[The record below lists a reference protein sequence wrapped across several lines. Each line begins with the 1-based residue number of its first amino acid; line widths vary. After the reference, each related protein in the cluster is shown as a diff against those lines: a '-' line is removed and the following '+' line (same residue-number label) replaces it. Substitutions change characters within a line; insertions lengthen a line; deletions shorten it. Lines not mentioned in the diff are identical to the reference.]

1 MKYSKKSY
9 IIEKMQYKDLGL
21 YIKNKRSELNI
32 SLNQFAFTNDIDP
45 AILSRI
51 ENLKQGIKTNILEK
65 IARGFKKTPAQFLTE
80 FEKEINYKK
89 SLVSN
94 FFIYVF
100 SSFDCGIW
108 TQEKKKWTRSFNFVY
123 QKKNEKQHH
132 PTSNPSGTRHK

>member
-21 YIKNKRSELNI
+21 YIKNKRSELNV

-89 SLVSN
+89 SLV
-94 FFIYVF
+94 
-100 SSFDCGIW
+100 
-108 TQEKKKWTRSFNFVY
+108 
-123 QKKNEKQHH
+123 
-132 PTSNPSGTRHK
+132 